1 MIYNNPFD
9 KILTIL
15 IFKDLIMITQ
25 KIQDFSFSNLV
36 DKNNIKYTREKPLL
50 ILDLDEVV
58 VHTITSQFSSI
69 KTYKNPNWITF
80 EKANL
85 TNNFKDTYYHF
96 FVRNGFF
103 EFYNKIKEHYQVGIW
118 SSSAPDYVYNIVKNV
133 FKNPEELSFIWSRNK
148 TVEVPLNKYQPTSDY
163 QSKYI
168 KDLIKLR
175 RRGVSLKQTVVADDT
190 PLKLERQYGNLIPIK
205 PYKAE
210 SEDDVFYKLY
220 EYLISLKNENNF
232 RIIEKRFWYNEQ

>member
-1 MIYNNPFD
+1 M
-9 KILTIL
+9 T
-15 IFKDLIMITQ
+15 TQ
-25 KIQDFSFSNLV
+25 KIQNFSFSNLI
-36 DKNNIKYTREKPLL
+36 DENKIKYTREKPLL

-69 KTYKNPNWITF
+69 KAYKNPDWISF

-85 TNNFKDTYYHF
+85 MNNFENTYFHF

-133 FKNPEELSFIWSRNK
+133 FTNPEELSFIWSRNK
-148 TVEVPLNKYQPTSDY
+148 TIKVPLNKYQPTSNY
-163 QSKYI
+163 KFKYI

-175 RRGVSLKQTVVADDT
+175 RRGVSLKQTVIADDT
-190 PLKLERQYGNLIPIK
+190 PSKLERQYGNLIRIK
-205 PYKAE
+205 PYTAKR
-210 SEDDVFYKLY
+210 DDTVFLKLY
-220 EYLISLKNENNF
+220 EYLISLKNEKNF
-232 RIIEKRFWYNEQ
+232 RTIEKRFWDYE